1 MADVKE
7 YIVRIKGDTSQ
18 LEAAADRAQAK
29 FEKLSDT
36 EVRLKVNFG
45 KNNADIKP
53 LLNEIKKVDPEIHTK
68 MVIDGL
74 EELRQIEERLE
85 QIKKMEKDIGSGSVD
100 AIRAS
105 LEKKFKDIQ
114 EAEKEAGTLDELDN
128 SKVASGLKDV
138 LNYIES
144 IGKAADDVTIS
155 PLIKQIREFAGW
167 YEDELAGFKPQNLLD
182 QKDELQNRLSSLS
195 KSIGD
200 IPEQDQI
207 EARISKYIDELYGIE
222 DRIDAGLESDSSN
235 LIKKLKEASDYL
247 DQIEK
252 KYGKIE
258 GSDLVDELKGIRRER
273 AAELDDY
280 ISRNSKGKKKEKA
293 VKNKEI
299 EKKDEPI
306 DDDTFD
312 SWLDEM
318 DQEVKKTEKLTEAR
332 KEAANANKE
341 EAPYESHVDEIKEET
356 KSYEELAKAREKA
369 SKAEKLAHGLVDAQ
383 DKLFELEKER
393 DELNKSSEPINAR
406 LLEAK
411 HTDKYSD
418 DEVKELEERK
428 KKLVS
433 AKGKNTKEQTKQK
446 NFLKEHEQELYDELA
461 RLSTEISDLESRQYS
476 LSDIDDEKQYRL
488 LRKKLSL
495 KKGDKGKIEEV
506 GTYSGKDLKALLES
520 EYEYSK
526 GKWKNKANRDI
537 YDIEGST
544 EISDT
549 IKELKRAEAKL
560 DGAKQYLEHP
570 YNEDTVNYAHNLFSD
585 TSSIEEETAAV
596 EKNTQAKKDA
606 KSVSKEEVP
615 YESHADEINK
625 EAEAY
630 EKYAEAQRLAAIQN
644 EYSRGMGVES
654 IGGFDPERQYMRLNE
669 LAGEYEQT
677 MREID
682 DLQHSGSNNEDI
694 QERIALLKL
703 LAQNQIEAFARS
715 IPNDMTPS
723 TAVAEAFDGSPKIW
737 GDYLDGVY
745 NRLASENDNYVKSV
759 WEKISSLAKE
769 LPDGFV
775 TNLGDRVIDPNSLDV
790 MSSIAEETKRIKEA
804 GEEAGDEYQRQLDKE
819 AQELAEKKAR
829 EEEYRRQEEEAA
841 REAAEEELRIAEEKA
856 QREAEIEEEARRRTE
871 KEMEEYERQALERI
885 EAEKNLESAADSVD
899 KESGSSG
906 ALIDANN
913 QIGESA
919 KEAEQKIKELENAVA
934 ELMSITSNAS
944 GGKLAVGEMIRN
956 WIDSDKDII
965 NRSGIKALLERSAV
979 LDKDGNIYGGYSYGK
994 AGKTG
999 VSNATKERMK
1009 SSGVSPW
1016 AEFHSHSSA
1025 KIASASEADFIQFIK
1040 DYKEY
1045 GIAMQGII
1053 AQDDIELFDMAAI
1066 MRDHKD
1072 KLEGLT
1078 KEDLIKKFKEGSL
1091 VSASSYFEDF
1101 ISQYA
1106 SNGLEEGLGY
1116 LGIALKNNGV
1126 DINLSDFK
1134 TIATDMMRDPN
1145 NKLAITE
1152 LLINAVTGSMKDPSA
1167 LNSQLESVI
1176 AQHTSGSTLASYFG
1190 YNDEDIQHYRRKAA
1204 SKSIFQELFGTEDL
1218 SKYITHYTPDEF
1230 IEQNPLKLPDLSA
1243 NENSMR
1249 NYAKATEEAADAT
1262 AKLNKE
1268 EEKSVDNSD
1277 EHRKQQEL
1285 AREYN
1290 EQLYESKGALPSPD
1304 DYDSYYDS
1312 DGISRFIEQTKE
1324 ARIETENLNDAIRD
1338 GSVQSDDIS
1347 KHTEDL
1353 KEDSKAANEN
1363 AEANKKAAEAKKES
1377 ASVQQE
1383 PERDLSAESLDLDKE
1398 ASLRRLDVL
1407 EKKLREVGGAS
1418 KELEN
1423 DLVDARKAIGSA
1435 VDTKELGVA
1444 NKKVRNITDDVNEYI
1459 KQKNIEVDYS
1469 DQLSSFEKLKN
1480 EIVESTAVSEAFKD
1494 SVKGAFDS
1502 FKDASASTKNI
1513 ERIKEAIKETTK
1525 EFKEYAK
1532 ASAADNSKANTRFS
1546 NYVDRLNSYN
1556 LDKYTPEVRQKILDL
1571 RDEISK
1577 MPKDAA
1583 GNFKIDLNDEE
1594 VVKQVNRIDGAMKDL
1609 KAAVSSADGVVANG
1623 ISVKKLNEQMAQFV
1637 NKNHKLTAEYKQEVK
1652 ELRQALSEEGLTKS
1666 GYMDI
1671 LGQYKDLQ
1679 ARASDEGLVGG
1690 VGNLENLGNQIKRM
1704 STNFVAQYFSLYDIV
1719 RYAKEIGQSVTEIN
1733 SAQTELRKVSDASQT
1748 RIQENFQKSA
1758 ETAQEMGATI
1768 SDVINSTSDWARL
1781 GYSVDEAEVLA
1792 RNTALYQTVGDNMTQ
1807 ESASE
1812 YMTSIMKGYQYDA
1825 DQSESII
1832 DKVNEVANN
1841 YSIDTQGLGEA
1852 LQRSASAFNTAHTD
1866 LDKSIA
1872 IITASNEVLNLWH
1885 AA

>member
-7 YIVRIKGDTSQ
+7 YLIRFKGDTSQ
-18 LEAAADRAQAK
+18 IEAAADRLQAK
-29 FEKLSDT
+29 VERISDT
-36 EVRLKVNFG
+36 EVKLRVNLG
-45 KNNADIKP
+45 KDKADVKP
-53 LLNEIKKVDPEIHTK
+53 FLDMIKKIDPEVHAK
-68 MVIDGL
+68 MIVDGL
-74 EELRQIEERLE
+74 DDLKTAEDRLE
-85 QIKKMEKDIGSGSVD
+85 QIRKIEKDIGSVD
-100 AIRAS
+100 AIKSTLMGYSKAVNDA
-105 LEKKFKDIQ
+105 EKKAGETLDNTETIRIL
-114 EAEKEAGTLDELDN
+114 KEALDYVESIGDAANNATLKPLINGLKEAVPYYSELKDYKPKNLLADKDVIKKTRDALKSNLSLVETPKLTADTSEATDAVEKLKDKTDEVVDGMSQTGKVKIFDGISTQIYDVIEDADKLEAKLKEIASSWGQVGWHGGSDPRSGHLSDTLGRMLRTGDDGPSAGTGTYFTQN
-128 SKVASGLKDV
+128 LKDV
-138 LNYIES
+138 LNW
-144 IGKAADDVTIS
+144 IGSKSHKDVFAADLS
-155 PLIKQIREFAGW
+155 
-167 YEDELAGFKPQNLLD
+167 
-182 QKDELQNRLSSLS
+182 RLSGMVTLPSDDYFYDLSDLFKAINAFVANDFFPNKRYETVLEDFKSNSPTETLQKIFKYYENIFKDMGISFEQFSTFINGQKSFLADYEKTHIDMPEEDFFNSLENNITTRFNKTFATNFFQMFTGAS
-195 KSIGD
+195 
-200 IPEQDQI
+200 
-207 EARISKYIDELYGIE
+207 GIN
-222 DRIDAGLESDSSN
+222 ASNLHLTDSSELGTVIFDFLRQSIPMIDFGGNTNIAEAFYEMTLGN
-235 LIKKLKEASDYL
+235 LIKSKARNPDVDLEDLLYTYTGRKRKEGLLPEHTKLLE
-247 DQIEK
+247 
-252 KYGKIE
+252 
-258 GSDLVDELKGIRRER
+258 
-273 AAELDDY
+273 
-280 ISRNSKGKKKEKA
+280 
-293 VKNKEI
+293 
-299 EKKDEPI
+299 
-306 DDDTFD
+306 
-312 SWLDEM
+312 
-318 DQEVKKTEKLTEAR
+318 EAR
-332 KEAANANKE
+332 QIQSGAKPATYQELNGDRIQEEIKAQKELANVREEAANA
-341 EAPYESHVDEIKEET
+341 
-356 KSYEELAKAREKA
+356 
-369 SKAEKLAHGLVDAQ
+369 
-383 DKLFELEKER
+383 
-393 DELNKSSEPINAR
+393 
-406 LLEAK
+406 
-411 HTDKYSD
+411 
-418 DEVKELEERK
+418 
-428 KKLVS
+428 
-433 AKGKNTKEQTKQK
+433 
-446 NFLKEHEQELYDELA
+446 
-461 RLSTEISDLESRQYS
+461 
-476 LSDIDDEKQYRL
+476 
-488 LRKKLSL
+488 
-495 KKGDKGKIEEV
+495 
-506 GTYSGKDLKALLES
+506 
-520 EYEYSK
+520 
-526 GKWKNKANRDI
+526 
-537 YDIEGST
+537 
-544 EISDT
+544 
-549 IKELKRAEAKL
+549 
-560 DGAKQYLEHP
+560 
-570 YNEDTVNYAHNLFSD
+570 
-585 TSSIEEETAAV
+585 
-596 EKNTQAKKDA
+596 
-606 KSVSKEEVP
+606 SKEEVP

-723 TAVAEAFDGSPKIW
+723 TAVAEAFGSSPKIW

-769 LPDGFV
+769 LPEGFV

-804 GEEAGDEYQRQLDKE
+804 GEEAGDEYQRQLDEE

-871 KEMEEYERQALERI
+871 KEMEEYERQEEERQKRIVERAELEKKVR
-885 EAEKNLESAADSVD
+885 
-899 KESGSSG
+899 
-906 ALIDANN
+906 DANE
-913 QIGESA
+913 QALREQEAQRSPAIEHDVFADQYA
-919 KEAEQKIKELENAVA
+919 KETEGERQL
-934 ELMSITSNAS
+934 TSA
-944 GGKLAVGEMIRN
+944 
-956 WIDSDKDII
+956 I
-965 NRSGIKALLERSAV
+965 NERA
-979 LDKDGNIYGGYSYGK
+979 
-994 AGKTG
+994 
-999 VSNATKERMK
+999 
-1009 SSGVSPW
+1009 
-1016 AEFHSHSSA
+1016 
-1025 KIASASEADFIQFIK
+1025 
-1040 DYKEY
+1040 
-1045 GIAMQGII
+1045 
-1053 AQDDIELFDMAAI
+1053 
-1066 MRDHKD
+1066 
-1072 KLEGLT
+1072 
-1078 KEDLIKKFKEGSL
+1078 
-1091 VSASSYFEDF
+1091 
-1101 ISQYA
+1101 
-1106 SNGLEEGLGY
+1106 
-1116 LGIALKNNGV
+1116 
-1126 DINLSDFK
+1126 
-1134 TIATDMMRDPN
+1134 
-1145 NKLAITE
+1145 
-1152 LLINAVTGSMKDPSA
+1152 
-1167 LNSQLESVI
+1167 
-1176 AQHTSGSTLASYFG
+1176 
-1190 YNDEDIQHYRRKAA
+1190 
-1204 SKSIFQELFGTEDL
+1204 
-1218 SKYITHYTPDEF
+1218 
-1230 IEQNPLKLPDLSA
+1230 
-1243 NENSMR
+1243 
-1249 NYAKATEEAADAT
+1249 EAADRA
-1262 AKLNKE
+1262 AMKLKNAE
-1268 EEKSVDNSD
+1268 SQNVVDD
-1277 EHRKQQEL
+1277 ILKRQEL
-1285 AREYN
+1285 TRKYN

-1312 DGISRFIEQTKE
+1312 EGISRFIEQTKE
-1324 ARIETENLNDAIRD
+1324 ARIETENLNDAIHD

-1363 AEANKKAAEAKKES
+1363 AEANKKAADAKKES

-1398 ASLRRLDVL
+1398 ASFRRLDVL

-1480 EIVESTAVSEAFKD
+1480 EIVESTAVSKAFKD

-1502 FKDASASTKNI
+1502 FKDSSASTKNI

-1525 EFKEYAK
+1525 EFKEFAK
-1532 ASAADNSKANTRFS
+1532 ASATDNSKANTRFS

-1637 NKNHKLTAEYKQEVK
+1637 NKNHKLTAEYKQEIK

-1748 RIQENFQKSA
+1748 RIQENFKTSA
-1758 ETAQEMGATI
+1758 ETAQELGATI
-1768 SDVINSTSDWARL
+1768 SDVIKSTSDWARL
-1781 GYSVDEAEVLA
+1781 GYSVDDAETLA
-1792 RNTALYQTVGDNMTQ
+1792 RNTTLFQTVGDNLTQ

-1872 IITASNEVLNLWH
+1872 IITASNEVLQDPEKVGTMWNTKFLLCWYTEMC
-1885 AA
+1885 A